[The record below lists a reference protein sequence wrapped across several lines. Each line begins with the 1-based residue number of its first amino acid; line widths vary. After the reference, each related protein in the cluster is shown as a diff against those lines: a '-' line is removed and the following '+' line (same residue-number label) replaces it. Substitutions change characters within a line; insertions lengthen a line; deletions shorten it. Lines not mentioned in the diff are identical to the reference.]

1 MMGRAMLML
10 LGTTAATTATAT
22 TPDGL
27 WVKNL
32 EAELVRL
39 SGGEDAFRQLQV
51 WSEPEAEPEAPEV
64 WSEPEAEPE
73 VPEVWSEPEA
83 EPEAETPEAC
93 RQEWACQPFA
103 CDDEVEAE
111 ADVEACFGDQ
121 CTWCSESAGAG
132 CTCAPS
138 PDVPWT
144 PELSDRCHAHQL
156 RISTRQHLCGW
167 SLNSNTREVA
177 AAEVEAARECTQGVR
192 QPQCEQN
199 PLCVYKEFW
208 NCESGTAA
216 TAEPGAQSAAVVP
229 ASCSSFSEFLAFIQV
244 VNDSCCTTSVDCPSG
259 GIPTSCTAA
268 CAAVLLPLQERC
280 ARMLSHFVIDNYSYV
295 ENRPNL
301 PLPCISAGRFPRH
314 E

>member
-10 LGTTAATTATAT
+10 LGITAATTTA
-22 TPDGL
+22 PGGL

-73 VPEVWSEPEA
+73 R
-83 EPEAETPEAC
+83 ETPEAC

-103 CDDEVEAE
+103 CDEVEAE
-111 ADVEACFGDQ
+111 ADIAACFGDQ

-144 PELSDRCHAHQL
+144 PALSDRCHAHQL
-156 RISTRQHLCGW
+156 RISTRDHLCGWDRW

-199 PLCVYKEFW
+199 PLCVYKESW

-216 TAEPGAQSAAVVP
+216 TAEPGAQSPAVVP
-229 ASCSSFSEFLAFIQV
+229 ASCSSWSAFLAFIQV

-280 ARMLSHFVIDNYSYV
+280 ARMLSHFAIDN
-295 ENRPNL
+295 
-301 PLPCISAGRFPRH
+301 H
-314 E
+314 T